1 MHDFYKANESPT
13 LKKIHA
19 AVKSQLNFPYG
30 RENLRQSLTK
40 IGFRYQ
46 KRGRERIFYERG
58 DIVSWREKYLRRIK
72 QIREQEPERDIV
84 YLDET
89 WLKEGHQK
97 NKEWVDTSTLKD
109 PQKTKSLS
117 LTTGCTNL
125 HVGKGRKI
133 VISDAITENG
143 TVPGAL
149 WIYKAVSKKS
159 TGKGQTENKK
169 KGGSSSSSKV
179 SVENK
184 DNDIN
189 QGDSGLG
196 IEQDYHTITM
206 KWTMKNMKTT
216 LRPKFVRTYPKIL
229 LL

>member
-1 MHDFYKANESPT
+1 MHYFYKANESPT

-19 AVKSQLNFPYG
+19 ALKSQLNFPYG
-30 RENLRQSLTK
+30 RENLRQILIK
-40 IGFRYQ
+40 IGFRYR

-84 YLDET
+84 YLDE
-89 WLKEGHQK
+89 WLTEGHQK

-125 HVGKGRKI
+125 HVEKAEELLFQMQLQKMAQYQALFGFIKPRLKSLLEKVKLKTRKS
-133 VISDAITENG
+133 VAVLLPPRYLSKTKITITIKE
-143 TVPGAL
+143 
-149 WIYKAVSKKS
+149 I
-159 TGKGQTENKK
+159 
-169 KGGSSSSSKV
+169 
-179 SVENK
+179 
-184 DNDIN
+184 
-189 QGDSGLG
+189 
-196 IEQDYHTITM
+196 QDLELNRTITM

-216 LRPKFVRTYPKIL
+216 LRPKFARTYPKIL